1 MPGRELLQISKNVS
15 GVPERMAVSFFELSL
30 RLNQKSCLNGSG
42 VERRRIQFSTR
53 QAIFISCNILGN
65 LSRDFGNIKPKKPDF
80 APNFTEIGL
89 TLFQTIDKVLISS
102 GNVAYSFCSM
112 VQNQFRSN
120 CTVRVAN
127 EFFELPIFAFGQVR
141 ILIGLHFMILL
152 PLSPTI
158 TILQVAILQ
167 RIEFC
172 IF

>member
-1 MPGRELLQISKNVS
+1 MSAYGTGHAHLS

-42 VERRRIQFSTR
+42 LKRRGIQFSTR
-53 QAIFISCNILGN
+53 QAIFISCNVLGN
-65 LSRDFGNIKPKKPDF
+65 LSRDFENIKPIKARFCTKF
-80 APNFTEIGL
+80 YRSRS

-141 ILIGLHFMILL
+141 ILIGLHFMIQL
-152 PLSPTI
+152 PLSPIT